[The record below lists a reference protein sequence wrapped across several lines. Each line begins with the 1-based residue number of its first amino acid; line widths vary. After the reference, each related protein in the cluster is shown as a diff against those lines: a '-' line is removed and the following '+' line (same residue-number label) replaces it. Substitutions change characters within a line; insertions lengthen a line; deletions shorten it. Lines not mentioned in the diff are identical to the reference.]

1 MNFEPNLEQIAFFI
15 LLAAC
20 MFFRLEPL
28 SSRKRGASRKENNT
42 GDVN

>member
-1 MNFEPNLEQIAFFI
+1 MSFEPNLEQIAFFI

-28 SSRKRGASRKENNT
+28 GQRKRRATRKEEQSQR
-42 GDVN
+42 

>member
-28 SSRKRGASRKENNT
+28 SSRKRGTAGEEKQKQ
-42 GDVN
+42 

>member
-28 SSRKRGASRKENNT
+28 APRNKATSHKEEQNP
-42 GDVN
+42 

>member
-20 MFFRLEPL
+20 MFFRLEPI
-28 SSRKRGASRKENNT
+28 SARKQGTTREEKQKQ
-42 GDVN
+42 

>member
-28 SSRKRGASRKENNT
+28 SSRKRDTTHREKQSQ
-42 GDVN
+42 

>member
-28 SSRKRGASRKENNT
+28 APRKRNRKEEQSQR
-42 GDVN
+42 